1 MKILI
6 LGSNHVAEALAQE
19 LCSAGHDI
27 TLIDNRVDAVKKIDM
42 ELDVRGIVGHPTY
55 PEVLRQGE
63 CADSDALIA
72 VLEHDESNM
81 VACQIAHSLF
91 NVPIKIAR
99 IRTHNYLEDGKLFGD
114 DNLPIDLFINPER
127 ILAKKISQTINH
139 PGAEEVQYHLEA
151 GLARVI
157 IPEASPWLGKPIHEI
172 EKELDCR
179 ILIKLDNEQ
188 IIYLSGTDEVH
199 AKDEVITACAVSNIN
214 AVLDH
219 CGIENPSF
227 SEIVIGGAGYNAK
240 YLAKQL
246 GNHYK
251 IKVIEKNY
259 HLCQKFAG
267 DFPNVITLHGDVK
280 DEQIWSQETLG
291 DADIYCGLTNDD
303 ASNVLSCLIAKQ
315 LGCKK
320 SLSLFK
326 EPNYLELMRPYLDYG
341 VSAQIAM
348 VNTILTALYKKDGI
362 KLVFTIANGLLMS
375 ASIVIKESFKHL
387 GKPLKSIQLGNQI
400 CLIGVCRDNH
410 LLLDQDT
417 LIQEDDLIIFLTD
430 SRQTIHDIKI

>member
-6 LGSNHVAEALAQE
+6 LGSNHVASALAQE

-27 TLIDNRVDAVKKIDM
+27 TVIDNRVDAIKKIDL

-55 PEVLRQGE
+55 PEVLKQGE

-99 IRTHNYLEDGKLFGD
+99 IRSHNYLHDGKLYGD

-139 PGAEEVQYHLEA
+139 PGTQEVQYHLEA
-151 GLARVI
+151 GLVRVI
-157 IPEASPWLGKPIHEI
+157 IPEQSPWLDKNIHDI
-172 EKELDCR
+172 EKELECR
-179 ILIKLDNEQ
+179 ILIKLDNETITYLNGTNQ
-188 IIYLSGTDEVH
+188 LHANDEIIL
-199 AKDEVITACAVSNIN
+199 ACSVSNIN
-214 AVLDH
+214 CVLDA
-219 CGIENPSF
+219 CGIENPTF
-227 SEIVIGGAGYNAK
+227 NEIVIGGAGYNAK

-246 GNHYK
+246 GDHYK
-251 IKVIEKNY
+251 IKVIEKKY
-259 HLCQKFAG
+259 HLCQKFAA

-280 DEQIWSQETLG
+280 DEQIWTNEELG

-326 EPNYLELMRPYLDYG
+326 EPNYLDLMRSYLDYG
-341 VSAQIAM
+341 VSGQMAM

-362 KLVFTIANGLLMS
+362 KLVFNIANGLLMS
-375 ASIVIKESFKHL
+375 ASIIINENFKQL
-387 GKPLKSIQLGNQI
+387 GKPLKTINLGNQI

-417 LIQEDDLIIFLTD
+417 LIQEKDLIIFLTD

>member
-6 LGSNHVAEALAQE
+6 LGSNHVAYALAQE

-27 TLIDNRVDAVKKIDM
+27 TVIDNRVDAVKKIDL

-81 VACQIAHSLF
+81 VACQIAHTLF

-99 IRTHNYLEDGKLFGD
+99 IKTHNYLHDGKLYGD

-139 PGAEEVQYHLEA
+139 PGAEEVQYHLEG
-151 GLARVI
+151 GLVRFF
-157 IPEASPWLGKPIHEI
+157 IPESSPWLETTISELEKTHE
-172 EKELDCR
+172 CR
-179 ILIKLDNEQ
+179 IPIKLENDAIVYLNETDQ
-188 IIYLSGTDEVH
+188 LQAHDEIIM
-199 AKDEVITACAVSNIN
+199 ACAVSNIN
-214 AVLDH
+214 GIMAT
-219 CGIENPSF
+219 CGVENPSLN
-227 SEIVIGGAGYNAK
+227 EIVIGGAGYNAK

-246 GNHYK
+246 SSHYK
-251 IKVIEKNY
+251 IKIIEKKY
-259 HLCQKFAG
+259 QTCQKFAA
-267 DFPNVITLHGDVK
+267 DFPNIITFHGDVK
-280 DEQIWSQETLG
+280 DEQIWINESLG
-291 DADIYCGLTNDD
+291 NADIYCGLTDDD

-320 SLSLFK
+320 TLSLFK
-326 EPNYLELMRPYLDYG
+326 EPNYLDLMRSYLDYG
-341 VSAQIAM
+341 VSGQMAM
-348 VNTILTALYKKDGI
+348 VNLILTALYRKDGI

-375 ASIVIKESFKHL
+375 ASVLINAQFKQL
-387 GKPLKSIQLGNQI
+387 DKPLKSIDLGNNI
-400 CLIGVCRDNH
+400 CLLGVCRDGH
-410 LLLDQDT
+410 LLLDKDT
-417 LIQEDDLIIFLTD
+417 IIQENDLILFLTD
-430 SRQTIHDIKI
+430 SRQTIHNIKI

>member
-6 LGSNHVAEALAQE
+6 LGSNHVASALAQE

-27 TLIDNRVDAVKKIDM
+27 TVIDNRVDAVKKIDL

-91 NVPIKIAR
+91 NVPTKIAR
-99 IRTHNYLEDGKLFGD
+99 IRTHNYLHDGKLYGD

-151 GLARVI
+151 GLVRFI
-157 IPEASPWLGKPIHEI
+157 LPEESPWLDKNVLEL
-172 EKELDCR
+172 EKTYECR
-179 ILIKLDNEQ
+179 IPIKLENES
-188 IIYLSGTDEVH
+188 IIYLSETDTLKPH
-199 AKDEVITACAVSNIN
+199 DEIILACTVSNIN
-214 AVLDH
+214 GIMEA
-219 CGIENPSF
+219 CGIENPSLN
-227 SEIVIGGAGYNAK
+227 EIVIGGAGYNAK

-246 GNHYK
+246 SGHYK

-259 HLCQKFAG
+259 HLCQKFAA
-267 DFPNVITLHGDVK
+267 DFPHVITLHGDVK
-280 DEQIWSQETLG
+280 DEQIWTHEALG

-320 SLSLFK
+320 TLSLFK
-326 EPNYLELMRPYLDYG
+326 EPNYLDLMRSYVDYG
-341 VSAQIAM
+341 VSGQMAM
-348 VNTILTALYKKDGI
+348 VNLILTALYKKDGI

-375 ASIVIKESFKHL
+375 ASVLINDQFKQL
-387 GKPLKSIQLGNQI
+387 NKPLKSIDLGNNI
-400 CLIGVCRDNH
+400 CLLGVCRDGH

-417 LIQEDDLIIFLTD
+417 IIQENDLILFLTD
-430 SRQTIHDIKI
+430 SRQTIHNIKI